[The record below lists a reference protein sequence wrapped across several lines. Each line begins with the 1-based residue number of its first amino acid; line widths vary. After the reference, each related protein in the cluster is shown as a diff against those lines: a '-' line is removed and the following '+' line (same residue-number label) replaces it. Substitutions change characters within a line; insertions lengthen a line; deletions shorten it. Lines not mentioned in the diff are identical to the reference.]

1 MMLQLGGYCFCMM
14 KIYAP
19 LLALGALLQSTF
31 AQTAPPPQKPA
42 AVWSFEELLGGAPN
56 SKVIHEPTAGTHD
69 PVAGFPTLAEGVV
82 GNALKFDGL
91 ATHLTRAADKAPD
104 LGEAFSFEGW
114 IALQEYPWNW
124 AAILNQER
132 DHKEGWF
139 FGIGGDGR
147 LGLHLAKD
155 GKWIECNSK
164 TQLPLLKWSHVAG
177 SYDPAT
183 GLKVF
188 INGKLEGEVKTTG
201 PITPAKGVDL
211 LLGLSHTKTFPIR
224 TERSYSASFQSPMLL
239 DGLLDEVKIH
249 DKALTEEEV
258 AKAYAA
264 VQPKVAQPLKFR
276 RMPSGPEGPGEFG
289 AVYTRLNYAPE
300 WERHWRVGDFPDI
313 LVRFDESPSRIVFW
327 RGTNYGACYVS
338 ENGLWAGDQSLEANS
353 NTTGCYEHMADKKC
367 SFSTAKILESNEAR
381 VVVHARYASVGI
393 DGKFLDPDPLTG
405 WGLWSDEYFTIYPDG
420 VAVRHVV
427 AKNHFNGGGEWQETL
442 LYNQPGMRPED
453 TVDLKALTLA
463 NQKGETHTYSWEDGM
478 PVKFN
483 DPKGPRHFQNP
494 DQANIQIVN
503 FKSNWKPFIVYETD
517 VKIIPVGIG
526 PSSDYSKFP
535 CWNHWPVAQLPN
547 DGRKAIVSD
556 KPSHFSLSTSRGVV
570 RRNAEG
576 SESVY
581 LYGMTDQP
589 IDSLVP
595 LARSWNSPPAATLAG
610 SGFEGAAYDKN
621 QRAYVFTTKS
631 PSPGPLEFSLEATPD
646 SPIHNPAFVVKNW
659 GNRPAKLTI
668 DGKEIPRGKDFR
680 FGHNKTL
687 EGTDLVVWVKANG
700 NKKTSFKI
708 QAPTAQDD
716 D

>member
-1 MMLQLGGYCFCMM
+1 MTKYFLSLLSLG
-14 KIYAP
+14 
-19 LLALGALLQSTF
+19 LLVPF
-31 AQTAPPPQKPA
+31 AIAQEAVSFPQKRV
-42 AVWSFEELLGGAPN
+42 AVWSFEQLLGGAPN
-56 SKVIHEPTAGTHD
+56 FRFVYEPTAGTHD
-69 PVAGFPTLAEGVV
+69 KVEEFPTLAEGVV
-82 GNALKFDGL
+82 GNALKLDGQS
-91 ATHLTRAADKAPD
+91 TRLTRPADKSPA

-124 AAILNQER
+124 AAIVNQER

-139 FGIGGDGR
+139 FGISGEGR
-147 LGLHLAKD
+147 LGLHVAKD

-164 TQLPLLKWSHVAG
+164 SQLPLLKWAHVAG
-177 SYDPAT
+177 SYDSIS

-188 INGKLEGEVKTTG
+188 INGKLEGEIKTTG

-224 TERSYSASFQSPMLL
+224 TEREYSASFKSPMFL

-249 DKALTEEEV
+249 KRALTDTEV
-258 AKAYAA
+258 AQAFSA
-264 VQPKVAQPLKFR
+264 VQPKTAQPLQFR
-276 RMPSGPEGPGEFG
+276 RMPSGPEGPSEFG

-300 WERHWRVGDFPDI
+300 WERHWRVGEFPDI

-367 SFSTAKILESNEAR
+367 SFSTAKILESNDAR
-381 VVVHARYASVGI
+381 VVIHARYASVGI
-393 DGKFLDPDPLTG
+393 DGKFLDPDPMTG

-427 AKNHFNGGGEWQETL
+427 AKNHFNGSGEWQETL

-478 PVKFN
+478 PVILN

-556 KPSHFSLSTSRGVV
+556 KPSHFSLSTSRGVI

-589 IDSLVP
+589 INSLVP
-595 LARSWNSPPAATLAG
+595 LARSWNSAPAARLAG
-610 SGFEGAAYDKN
+610 SGFEGGAYDKN
-621 QRAYVFTTKS
+621 QRTYVFTAKS
-631 PSPGPLEFSLEATPD
+631 PTAGPLEFSLEATPD
-646 SPIHNPAFVVKNW
+646 APIHNPAFVVKNW
-659 GNRPAKLTI
+659 GNRTAALTI
-668 DGKEIPRGKDFR
+668 EGKEIPRGKDFR
-680 FGHNKTL
+680 FGHNKIL
-687 EGTDLVVWVKANG
+687 DGTDLVVWVNTKSD
-700 NKKTSFKI
+700 KKTSFKI
-708 QAPTAQDD
+708 ALPQANNNDQD
-716 D
+716 

>member
-1 MMLQLGGYCFCMM
+1 
-14 KIYAP
+14 
-19 LLALGALLQSTF
+19 
-31 AQTAPPPQKPA
+31 
-42 AVWSFEELLGGAPN
+42 
-56 SKVIHEPTAGTHD
+56 
-69 PVAGFPTLAEGVV
+69 
-82 GNALKFDGL
+82 
-91 ATHLTRAADKAPD
+91 
-104 LGEAFSFEGW
+104 
-114 IALQEYPWNW
+114 
-124 AAILNQER
+124 
-132 DHKEGWF
+132 
-139 FGIGGDGR
+139 
-147 LGLHLAKD
+147 
-155 GKWIECNSK
+155 
-164 TQLPLLKWSHVAG
+164 
-177 SYDPAT
+177 
-183 GLKVF
+183 
-188 INGKLEGEVKTTG
+188 
-201 PITPAKGVDL
+201 
-211 LLGLSHTKTFPIR
+211 
-224 TERSYSASFQSPMLL
+224 
-239 DGLLDEVKIH
+239 
-249 DKALTEEEV
+249 
-258 AKAYAA
+258 
-264 VQPKVAQPLKFR
+264 
-276 RMPSGPEGPGEFG
+276 
-289 AVYTRLNYAPE
+289 
-300 WERHWRVGDFPDI
+300 VGDHSDI
-313 LVRFDESPSRIVFW
+313 LVRFDDSPSRIVFW

-367 SFSTAKILESNEAR
+367 SFSTAKILESNDAR

-453 TVDLKALTLA
+453 TVELEALTLA

-478 PVKFN
+478 PVKLN

-503 FKSNWKPFIVYETD
+503 FKSSWKPFIVYETD

-595 LARSWNSPPAATLAG
+595 LARSWNSAPAATLAG
-610 SGFEGAAYDKN
+610 SGFEGGAYDKN
-621 QRAYVFTTKS
+621 QRAYVFTAKA
-631 PSPGPLEFSLEATPD
+631 PAAGPLEFSLEATPD
-646 SPIHNPAFVVKNW
+646 APIHNPAFVVKNW
-659 GNRPAKLTI
+659 GNRPAAITI
-668 DGKEIPRGKDFR
+668 DGKEIPRGNDFR

-687 EGTDLVVWVKANG
+687 EGTDLVVWVKAKG
-700 NKKTSFKI
+700 DKKTSFKI
-708 QAPTAQDD
+708 QAPSAQDD
-716 D
+716 DQD